1 MDNTF
6 HYLMMVNSSL
16 FNKEIA
22 IESTK
27 AGLTPGQ
34 PKILDYLDKHD
45 GCLQKEISEGT
56 LTDQATLTGI
66 ITKMEKK
73 GFIER
78 RMKDGNRRNFYVY
91 LTDLGREKLEI
102 IKNIFIEKEE
112 KALAGLSEEER
123 AQFIKT
129 FTKIYANMKDTEC

>member
-22 IESTK
+22 FESMRE
-27 AGLTPGQ
+27 GLTPGQ

-78 RMKDGNRRNFYVY
+78 RMKEGNRRNYYVY

-112 KALAGLSEEER
+112 KALAGLSEAER
-123 AQFIKT
+123 TQFIKM

>member
-16 FNKEIA
+16 FHKEVVFDA
-22 IESTK
+22 LKE
-27 AGLTPGQ
+27 GLTPGQ

-66 ITKMEKK
+66 LSKMENK

-78 RMKDGNRRNFYVY
+78 RMKNGNRRNYYVY

-102 IKNIFIEKEE
+102 IKKIFIEKEE
-112 KALAGLSEEER
+112 TAMAGLSEEEKM
-123 AQFIKT
+123 QFIKI